1 MPRPDILD
9 ARYTQVD
16 PTAFVA
22 RGAVVL
28 GEVTIGPLASV
39 WFGVVIRGDMAPISI
54 GARANVQDGTIVH
67 VDDGFPCA
75 IHEGVTV
82 GHACV
87 IHGCTLGA
95 GSLIGMGTIAMNG
108 VQLGEDCLVGA
119 GSLLTEG
126 KVYPPRSLIL
136 GRPGKVV
143 RQLTERDI
151 AQLRRGTE
159 HYVEAGQAYLRAG
172 FGGDGRI

>member
-9 ARYTQVD
+9 PSNTVLD

-28 GEVTIGPLASV
+28 GDVAVGPQASV
-39 WFGVVIRGDMAPISI
+39 WFGVVIRGDMAPIRV
-54 GARANVQDGTIVH
+54 GARANVQDGTVVH
-67 VDDGFPCA
+67 VDDGFPCTIA
-75 IHEGVTV
+75 DGVTV

-95 GSLIGMGTIAMNG
+95 GSLIGMGTIIMNG

-136 GRPGKVV
+136 GRPGRVV
-143 RQLTERDI
+143 RALDDRDI

-159 HYVEAGQAYLRAG
+159 HYVQAGQAYLRAG
-172 FGGDGRI
+172 LGGDGRI